1 MIVVGCLALAVFP
14 LIGLTIGG
22 LADGRDGAALGAGI
36 GFALALAL
44 CGMGSAALWKA
55 RRTR

>member
-1 MIVVGCLALAVFP
+1 MLSSDQIGT
-14 LIGLTIGG
+14 LIT
-22 LADGRDGAALGAGI
+22 ALGAGI